1 MLKKDGRD
9 SKRPPYIPPL
19 SKLPGPNA
27 RDSRR
32 HDIFLQLGLDPL
44 REINN
49 DQLLRGY
56 LTRMGKMQTRV
67 TTKLTQRSQRK
78 LGQTI
83 RRAKKMGILPIWSN

>member
-49 DQLLRGY
+49 DQLLRG
-56 LTRMGKMQTRV
+56 
-67 TTKLTQRSQRK
+67 QRSQRK